1 MNSKRNR
8 LMRDNELVPIRALP
22 WPLAVCKAHSSG
34 SNNMGTEPPD
44 NVNLRPYP
52 LLAQVQSERVTSMQ
66 QRVHVLIVDNEAHT
80 RQGLQALL
88 AAWPQIEVVGAA
100 ANGMQAVRLAEK
112 CRPDVALIDIPM
124 PAPAWSGAEGMDGL
138 EAIRLFKSQW
148 PQVRIVVLAMYA
160 THRAA
165 ALAAGTDVFL
175 LKGCP
180 AQDLLDAI
188 VDHWHPTGQA

>member
-1 MNSKRNR
+1 MKPR
-8 LMRDNELVPIRALP
+8 
-22 WPLAVCKAHSSG
+22 
-34 SNNMGTEPPD
+34 
-44 NVNLRPYP
+44 
-52 LLAQVQSERVTSMQ
+52 VQ
-66 QRVHVLIVDNEAHT
+66 VLIVDHEAHT

-100 ANGMQAVRLAEK
+100 ANGVEAVQLVETY
-112 CRPDVALIDIPM
+112 RPDVALIDIPM
-124 PAPAWSGAEGMDGL
+124 PVAARSGAEGRDGL
-138 EAIRLFKSQW
+138 EAIRRIKSQW

-160 THRAA
+160 TGRAA

-188 VDHWHPTGQA
+188 ANHVHPTGQA